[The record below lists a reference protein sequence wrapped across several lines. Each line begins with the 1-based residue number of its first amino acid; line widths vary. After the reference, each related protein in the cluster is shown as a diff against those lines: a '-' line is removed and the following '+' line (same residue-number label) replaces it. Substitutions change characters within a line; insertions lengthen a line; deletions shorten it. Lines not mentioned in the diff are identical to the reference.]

1 MKGADASSVLRSEH
15 PDWYQ
20 ALFAPS
26 VRAGLL
32 SPATLAGYRAG
43 QVYIYGS
50 RHVPLPAHAVG
61 DAMETLF
68 DLVASEENAAVRA
81 VLGHFLFVYIHPYS
95 DGNGRMARFLMNALF
110 AGGGFPWIV
119 IHLGS
124 RDRYMGALESASVD
138 GDIKPFAACVLEEM
152 DANRKNNALGTLF
165 GFLRNARLMPPGN
178 TGCVRKTGAAPT
190 NGGSRKREI

>member
-1 MKGADASSVLRSEH
+1 MRRGDWNPDAEPGDRQGSDALAARGYLEAFTAVKGSIEQILKGADTSSVLRSEH

-26 VRAGLL
+26 VRADLL

-43 QVYIYGS
+43 QVYIHGS

-61 DAMETLF
+61 DAMDTLF
-68 DLVASEENAAVRA
+68 DLVAVEEDAAVRA

-110 AGGGFPWIV
+110 TGGGFPWTV

-124 RDRYMGALESASVD
+124 RDRYMSALESASVD
-138 GDIKPFAACVLEEM
+138 GDVKPFAACVLEEM
-152 DANRKNNALGTLF
+152 GT
-165 GFLRNARLMPPGN
+165 N
-178 TGCVRKTGAAPT
+178 K
-190 NGGSRKREI
+190 